1 MVHPAQLKANEGP
14 LLTAARPISVASPQ
28 RPDLAFLIPSLRG
41 GGAER
46 VIVDLASEA
55 ANRGLR
61 VDIVVVNRENA
72 AIDDVG
78 AGVRIIDLN
87 RTRVAFALP
96 VFMRYL
102 RRARPPAILSTLG
115 HTNVLA
121 LVGARLTRG
130 SRIVVRE
137 AVTVE
142 KDLAGGGYM
151 MRVVYGLMRLTYP
164 WADAIVAVSEGVA
177 QSLIAELGLA
187 PAKVR
192 VIFNPAITPRVL
204 EGAKEAL
211 DHPWFRPN
219 EPPVVLGVGRLDA
232 QKGFDTLLR
241 SFAEARRLEPCR
253 LLLLG
258 EGPLRGELQSLAHEL
273 GIFED
278 FEMPGFVRN
287 PFAYMARC
295 GVFVLS
301 SRWEGL
307 PNVLIQALAV
317 GAKAVATD
325 CPNGPREVTDKGRL
339 APLVPVD
346 DVAGL
351 ADAIVVALRS
361 QPVKPGAEWFQRY
374 ALEHVTSRYLALLK
388 VSDLDQRD

>member
-1 MVHPAQLKANEGP
+1 MPHPALDIADGSSV
-14 LLTAARPISVASPQ
+14 LTTAQPIRAMSQ
-28 RPDLAFLIPSLRG
+28 RRPDLAFLIPSLAG

-46 VIVDLASEA
+46 VMVDLASEA
-55 ANRGLR
+55 ATRGLR
-61 VDIVVVNRENA
+61 VDIVVVSRERA
-72 AIDDVG
+72 VVVDVP
-78 AGVRIIDLN
+78 AEVRIVHLD
-87 RTRVAFALP
+87 RSRVAVALP
-96 VFMRYL
+96 AFIRYL
-102 RRARPPAILSTLG
+102 RQARPPAVLSTMG

-121 LVGARLTRG
+121 LVGGRFSRS

-137 AVTVE
+137 AAPVGQGLTR
-142 KDLAGGGYM
+142 KGYA
-151 MRVVYGLMRLTYP
+151 RRALHGLMRLTYP
-164 WADAIVAVSEGVA
+164 WSDAVVAVSDGVA
-177 QSLIAELGLA
+177 QSLIAGLGLA

-192 VIFNPAITPRVL
+192 VILNPAITPRL
-204 EGAKEAL
+204 LDGASEAL
-211 DHPWFRPN
+211 DHPWFAPG
-219 EPPVVLGVGRLDA
+219 EPPVVLGVGRLTL

-258 EGPLRGELQSLAHEL
+258 EGPLRGDLHSLAQEL
-273 GIFED
+273 GVDGD
-278 FEMPGFVRN
+278 FDMPGFVPN

-325 CPNGPREVTDKGRL
+325 CPSGPSEVTDGGRL

-346 DVAGL
+346 DVAAL
-351 ADAIVVALRS
+351 AGAIVATLQS
-361 QPVKPGAEWFQRY
+361 EPVKLETEWFQRY
-374 ALEHVTSRYLALLK
+374 ALKDVTSRYLAVLNA
-388 VSDLDQRD
+388 SDSHQND